1 MTMLPEGDSTEF
13 SPQINMFGN
22 AGMPIPIIDVSPTSP
37 AMGAEA
43 EMIPSG
49 ALEGSLITKMMEIE
63 KQAAASGS
71 GASNTLNSQ
80 TTMDNS
86 VRTVINQGSTAHAPG
101 VPAGSGQM
109 GIGSRG

>member
-1 MTMLPEGDSTEF
+1 MLPEGDSTAF
-13 SPQINMFGN
+13 SPQMDMFGN
-22 AGMPIPIIDVSPTSP
+22 AGMPVPVIDVSPTAP
-37 AMGAEA
+37 MMGTQA
-43 EMIPSG
+43 EMMPSEG
-49 ALEGSLITKMMEIE
+49 LEQTLITKMMEIE
-63 KQAAASGS
+63 KTAAVG
-71 GASNTLNSQ
+71 GAGGSNTLNSQ